1 MSQNKGASTGFQRW
15 RHTRGYGVHSP
26 FGYQLVTRAI
36 RPGHVAYYGYADIDH
51 ALSGPHIGRLR
62 REARML
68 LRLAAM
74 LNPES
79 IFLQNGAHPAYQAAV
94 RALGTRTRIIRTP
107 KRAIDCDL
115 ICSLGDFIPLDTLK
129 QALALSGHGVAL
141 RDAPEGWADRL
152 FEALPQGVMFTGPR
166 NVLVINRDGMQKIN
180 YPVSIG

>member
-1 MSQNKGASTGFQRW
+1 MSQNKGASTAFQRW

-36 RPGHVAYYGYADIDH
+36 RPGHVAYYGYADIDN

-74 LNPES
+74 LNPAS
-79 IFLQNGAHPAYQAAV
+79 IFMQNGAHPAYQAAV

-107 KRAIDCDL
+107 KQAASCDM
-115 ICSLGDFIPLDTLK
+115 ICSLGDFIPLDMLK
-129 QALALSGHGVAL
+129 QALSAPGHCVAV
-141 RDAPEGWADRL
+141 RDIPDGWADQL
-152 FEALPQGVMFTGPR
+152 FEALPQGIMFSGP
-166 NVLVINRDGMQKIN
+166 NNILVINRDGMQKIN

>member
-1 MSQNKGASTGFQRW
+1 MSQNKGASTAFQRW

-26 FGYQLVTRAI
+26 FGYQLVTRVI

-94 RALGTRTRIIRTP
+94 RALGTRTRIIRTS
-107 KRAIDCDL
+107 KQAATCDM

-129 QALALSGHGVAL
+129 QALSAPGHCVAI
-141 RDAPEGWADRL
+141 RDVPDGWADRL
-152 FEALPQGVMFTGPR
+152 FEALPQGVMFSGPH
-166 NVLVINRDGMQKIN
+166 NVLVINRDGMQKMN

>member
-1 MSQNKGASTGFQRW
+1 MSQNKGVSSGFQRW
-15 RHTRGYGVHSP
+15 RHSHGYGVHSP
-26 FGYQLVTRAI
+26 FGYQLVTRVI
-36 RPGHVAYYGYADIDH
+36 HPGHVAYYGYADIDN

-74 LNPES
+74 LNPAS

-107 KRAIDCDL
+107 KQAASCDM

-129 QALALSGHGVAL
+129 QALSAPGHCVAI
-141 RDAPEGWADRL
+141 RDVPDGWAPLL
-152 FEALPQGVMFTGPR
+152 FEALPQGVMFSGPH
-166 NVLVINRDGMQKIN
+166 NVLLINRDGMQKIN

>member
-1 MSQNKGASTGFQRW
+1 MSQNKGASTAFQRW

-26 FGYQLVTRAI
+26 FGYQLVTRVI
-36 RPGHVAYYGYADIDH
+36 RPGKVSYYGYADIDH

-94 RALGTRTRIIRTP
+94 RALGTRTGIIRTP
-107 KRAIDCDL
+107 KQAASCDM

-129 QALALSGHGVAL
+129 QALSLSGHCVAI
-141 RDAPEGWADRL
+141 RDVPDGWADRL
-152 FEALPQGVMFTGPR
+152 FETLPQGVMFTGPR
-166 NVLVINRDGMQKIN
+166 NVLVINRDSMQKIN
-180 YPVSIG
+180 YPISIG

>member
-1 MSQNKGASTGFQRW
+1 MSQNNGASTAFQRW
-15 RHTRGYGVHSP
+15 RHSHGYGVHSP
-26 FGYQLVTRAI
+26 FGYQLVTRVI

-74 LNPES
+74 LNPAS

-94 RALGTRTRIIRTP
+94 RALGTHTRIIRTP
-107 KRAIDCDL
+107 RQAATCDM
-115 ICSLGDFIPLDTLK
+115 ICSLGDFIPLDTLG
-129 QALALSGHGVAL
+129 QALSTPGHCVAL
-141 RDAPEGWADRL
+141 RDVPDGWADRL
-152 FEALPQGVMFTGPR
+152 FDALPQGVMFSGPH
-166 NVLVINRDGMQKIN
+166 NVLLINRDGMQKIN